1 MITNG
6 RAGWAAPLLVTGP
19 VLVMESE
26 AGNGG
31 RPGGGEGAPFC
42 HRFQK
47 GSGLTAGANFSQKC
61 SIYCLLISSDGMHHR
76 KTARGRE

>member
-1 MITNG
+1 MG
-6 RAGWAAPLLVTGP
+6 
-19 VLVMESE
+19 SE
-26 AGNGG
+26 QGV
-31 RPGGGEGAPFC
+31 GGGALFC
-42 HRFQK
+42 HHFQK